1 MKQAI
6 FIIEIFSSHLK
17 AHTQKK
23 CSFFLLF
30 LKDFCLFLLV
40 LVPLKGVLDKK
51 SWWGYLCTFSL
62 FFN

>member
-40 LVPLKGVLDKK
+40 FACFSTFKRGVR
-51 SWWGYLCTFSL
+51 
-62 FFN
+62 